1 MTHAPLHI
9 AVPLEKVLKLE
20 ELAIEVCNCD
30 ASTARYLTLILNGPP
45 SAWVECLATAQELA
59 KKGRK
64 AMMSLMWEIR
74 QIRLSSRQ
82 QGFVQP
88 SISLQEKR

>member
-1 MTHAPLHI
+1 MNHMPSHV

-20 ELAIEVCNCD
+20 ELSHEVCNCD
-30 ASTARYLTLILNGPP
+30 GLTARYLTLTLNGPP

-82 QGFVQP
+82 QGSEQP
-88 SISLQEKR
+88 SMPLQEKR